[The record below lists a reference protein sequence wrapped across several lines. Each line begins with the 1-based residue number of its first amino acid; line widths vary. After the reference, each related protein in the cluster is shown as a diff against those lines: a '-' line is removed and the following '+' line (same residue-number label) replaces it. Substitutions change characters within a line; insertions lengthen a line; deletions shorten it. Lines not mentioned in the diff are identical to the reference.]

1 MGKVELATMKEL
13 IITIQKLFNY
23 KILSGFLF
31 IFLLI
36 SIFDIGI
43 IPDYLNL
50 ESVKNPDSYLFALWS
65 SIIGSSSIIL
75 TILLVVYNST
85 LKSIKRNSF
94 DFILN
99 NPWIKNIFSLFGG
112 AFLFLSLSIFSY
124 KSLAPNQGLTVIY
137 IASIVTFIF
146 IIAQFPLLILSLE
159 YTNSNSRI
167 TSLLEAISED
177 DILNLYEPPETE
189 EHMDFCELMDKNK
202 IIMLKEIGVNAIK
215 ENDWSLPQIIIN
227 GAYNKLIS
235 PLEKS
240 HNFKKLNS
248 NLFAFTYICDNF
260 KERSVDMLDYI
271 TVKVL
276 IALLLRTHDHLADK
290 KILNL
295 RNNPVDKSLQSLFRL
310 IIENNRFFNIQKDI
324 LNELNLLYNKHI
336 ESINYSDDELPTNPR
351 SQILKRAEYKKI
363 KFDNV
368 NQYWTYVTNDL
379 PDLYFEILE
388 KSIEL
393 GNRNVY
399 DYYSLD
405 ISSSLSAIYNSKN
418 LTERQQDDAFEKYI
432 EKAYSTSF
440 KAINYDV
447 YKVDFFN
454 DYQLKEWLEKKKN
467 VIYHIRM
474 HALLLSR
481 LNEKGKLST
490 FDIRE
495 FLFTIQL
502 VDDLDIDKT
511 IRVNIISII
520 GHYGLNIYKEKVCSD
535 EIKESIKF
543 AFEQQVKILSKDDYQ
558 ELKNEIKKTIT

>member
-1 MGKVELATMKEL
+1 MV
-13 IITIQKLFNY
+13 
-23 KILSGFLF
+23 

-36 SIFDIGI
+36 SIFDISV
-43 IPDYLNL
+43 IPDYFNL
-50 ESVKNPDSYLFALWS
+50 QSVKNPDSYLFVLWS

-75 TILLVVYNST
+75 TILLVVYSST

-94 DFILN
+94 DFILS

-177 DILNLYEPPETE
+177 DILNLYEPPETDD
-189 EHMDFCELMDKNK
+189 HMDFYELMDKNK

-240 HNFKKLNS
+240 HNLKKLNS

-276 IALLLRTHDHLADK
+276 IALLFRTHDHLADK

-324 LNELNLLYNKHI
+324 LKELNLLFNKHI
-336 ESINYSDDELPTNPR
+336 ESMSYSDDELPTNPR
-351 SQILKRAEYKKI
+351 SYILKRAEYKEF
-363 KFDNV
+363 KFDEV
-368 NQYWTYVTNDL
+368 GQYWVYVTNDL

-393 GNRNVY
+393 GNKNVY

-405 ISSSLSAIYNSKN
+405 ISSSLAIIYNSKN
-418 LTERQQDDAFEKYI
+418 LTDRQQDDAFEKYM
-432 EKAYSTSF
+432 EKAYSTSI

-474 HALLLSR
+474 HAYLLSR
-481 LNEKGKLST
+481 QNEKGKLST

-495 FLFTIQL
+495 FLFTIQM

-511 IRVNIISII
+511 LKINIISII
-520 GHYGLNIYKEKVCSD
+520 GNSGLDIYKEKDCSD

-543 AFEQQVKILSKDDYQ
+543 AFEQQVKILSKHDYQ
-558 ELKNEIKKTIT
+558 ELKNEINKIIN

>member
-1 MGKVELATMKEL
+1 MKEL
-13 IITIQKLFNY
+13 IITIQKLFDY
-23 KILSGFLF
+23 KILAGFLV

-36 SIFDIGI
+36 SIFDISV
-43 IPDYLNL
+43 IPDFFNL
-50 ESVKNPDSYLFALWS
+50 QSVKNPDSYLFALWS

-75 TILLVVYNST
+75 TILLVVYSST

-94 DFILN
+94 DFILS

-112 AFLFLSLSIFSY
+112 AFLFISLSIISY
-124 KSLAPNQGLTVIY
+124 KSLAPNQGLTVLY

-189 EHMDFCELMDKNK
+189 DHMDFYELMDKNK

-240 HNFKKLNS
+240 HNLKELNS

-276 IALLLRTHDHLADK
+276 IALLFRTHDHLVDK
-290 KILNL
+290 KILHL

-310 IIENNRFFNIQKDI
+310 IIENNRFYNIQKDI
-324 LNELNLLYNKHI
+324 LTELNLLFNKHI

-351 SQILKRAEYKKI
+351 SHILKSAEHKEI
-363 KFDNV
+363 KFDVV
-368 NQYWTYVTNDL
+368 NQYWNYVTNDL
-379 PDLYFEILE
+379 PDLYFEILNE
-388 KSIEL
+388 SIVS
-393 GNRNVY
+393 GNKNVY
-399 DYYSLD
+399 EYYSLD
-405 ISSSLSAIYNSKN
+405 ISSSLALIFKSEN
-418 LTERQQDDAFEKYI
+418 LTERQQDDVFEKYV
-432 EKAYSTSF
+432 EKAYRTSL

-447 YKVDFFN
+447 YKVDFFQN
-454 DYQLKEWLEKKKN
+454 YQLKEWLEKKKN
-467 VIYHIRM
+467 VIYFLRM
-474 HALLLSR
+474 HAFLLR
-481 LNEKGKLST
+481 TQNEKGKLSSY
-490 FDIRE
+490 DIRE
-495 FLFTIQL
+495 FIFTIQM

-511 IRVNIISII
+511 LKANIISII
-520 GHYGLNIYKEKVCSD
+520 GNSGLDIYKENDCSD

-543 AFEQQVKILSKDDYQ
+543 AFEQQVKILSKHDYQ
-558 ELKNEIKKTIT
+558 EIKGEINKIIT

>member
-1 MGKVELATMKEL
+1 MKEL
-13 IITIQKLFNY
+13 IITIQKLFDY

-36 SIFDIGI
+36 SIFDIGV

-50 ESVKNPDSYLFALWS
+50 KSVENPDNYLFALWS

-75 TILLVVYNST
+75 TILLVVYSST

-94 DFILN
+94 DFILS
-99 NPWIKNIFSLFGG
+99 NPWIKSIFSLFGG

-137 IASIVTFIF
+137 IASIVTFIY
-146 IIAQFPLLILSLE
+146 IVAQFPLLILSLE

-167 TSLLEAISED
+167 TNLLEAISED

-189 EHMDFCELMDKNK
+189 DHMDFYKLMDKNK

-215 ENDWSLPQIIIN
+215 ENDWSLPQIILN

-235 PLEKS
+235 PLAKS
-240 HNFKKLNS
+240 HNLKKLNS

-276 IALLLRTHDHLADK
+276 IALLFRTHDHLADK
-290 KILNL
+290 KILHL

-324 LNELNLLYNKHI
+324 LKELNLLFNKHI
-336 ESINYSDDELPTNPR
+336 ESISYSDDELPTNPR
-351 SQILKRAEYKKI
+351 SYILKRAEYKKF
-363 KFDNV
+363 KFDEV
-368 NQYWTYVTNDL
+368 SQYWVYVTNDL

-405 ISSSLSAIYNSKN
+405 ISASLSIIYNSKN
-418 LTERQQDDAFEKYI
+418 LTERQQDDAFEKYM
-432 EKAYSTSF
+432 EKAYSTSL

-474 HALLLSR
+474 HAYLLSR

-495 FLFTIQL
+495 FLFTIQM
-502 VDDLDIDKT
+502 VNDLDIEETLKA
-511 IRVNIISII
+511 NIISII
-520 GHYGLNIYKEKVCSD
+520 GNSGLDIYKEKDSSD

-543 AFEQQVKILSKDDYQ
+543 AFEQQVKILSKHDYQ
-558 ELKNEIKKTIT
+558 ELKNEINKIIN

>member
-1 MGKVELATMKEL
+1 MKEL
-13 IITIQKLFNY
+13 TVTIKKLFDY
-23 KILSGFLF
+23 KILAGFF
-31 IFLLI
+31 VMFLLI
-36 SIFDIGI
+36 SIFDVGI
-43 IPDYLNL
+43 VPDFLNL

-75 TILLVVYNST
+75 TILLVVYSST

-94 DFILN
+94 DFILS

-124 KSLAPNQGLTVIY
+124 KSLAPNQGLTIIY

-167 TSLLEAISED
+167 TNLLEAISED

-189 EHMDFCELMDKNK
+189 DHMDFYELMDKNK

-227 GAYNKLIS
+227 GTYNKLIS

-240 HNFKKLNS
+240 HHLKKLNS
-248 NLFAFTYICDNF
+248 NLFAFTYICDHF

-276 IALLLRTHDHLADK
+276 IALLFRTHDHLADK
-290 KILNL
+290 KILHL
-295 RNNPVDKSLQSLFRL
+295 RNNPVDKSLQSLFSL

-324 LNELNLLYNKHI
+324 LKELNLLFNKHI
-336 ESINYSDDELPTNPR
+336 ESINYSDEELPTNPR
-351 SQILKRAEYKKI
+351 SYILKREAYKEF
-363 KFDNV
+363 KFDEV
-368 NQYWTYVTNDL
+368 NQYWIYVTNDL
-379 PDLYFEILE
+379 PDLYFEILG

-393 GNRNVY
+393 GNKNVY
-399 DYYSLD
+399 EYYSLD
-405 ISSSLSAIYNSKN
+405 ISSSLSIIYNSKN
-418 LTERQQDDAFEKYI
+418 LTERQQDDAFEKYMG
-432 EKAYSTSF
+432 KAYSTSL
-440 KAINYDV
+440 KAVNYDV

-467 VIYHIRM
+467 VIYYIRM
-474 HALLLSR
+474 HAFLLKS
-481 LNEKGKLST
+481 LNEKGKLSSH
-490 FDIRE
+490 DLVE
-495 FLFTIQL
+495 FLFTIEM
-502 VDDLDIDKT
+502 VDKLDIAKT
-511 IRVNIISII
+511 EKVNVISII
-520 GHYGLNIYKEKVCSD
+520 GKSGLDVYRQKDCSY
-535 EIKESIKF
+535 EIKGSIKF
-543 AFEQQVKILSKDDYQ
+543 AFDQQVTILSKVDYQ
-558 ELKNEIKKTIT
+558 ELKKEIDEIIT

>member
-1 MGKVELATMKEL
+1 MKEL
-13 IITIQKLFNY
+13 FITIQKLFDY
-23 KILSGFLF
+23 KILLGFML

-36 SIFDIGI
+36 SIFDISI

-50 ESVKNPDSYLFALWS
+50 ESVKNPDSYLFVLWS

-75 TILLVVYNST
+75 TILLVVYSST

-94 DFILN
+94 DFILS

-124 KSLAPNQGLTVIY
+124 NSLAPNQGLTVIY

-167 TSLLEAISED
+167 TNLLEAISED

-189 EHMDFCELMDKNK
+189 NHMDFYELMDKNK

-240 HNFKKLNS
+240 HNLKKLYS

-276 IALLLRTHDHLADK
+276 IALLFKTHDHLADK
-290 KILNL
+290 KIIHL
-295 RNNPVDKSLQSLFRL
+295 RNNPIDKSLQSLFRL
-310 IIENNRFFNIQKDI
+310 IIENNRFYNIQKDI
-324 LNELNLLYNKHI
+324 LKQLNLLYNKHI

-351 SQILKRAEYKKI
+351 SYILKSAEYKKI
-363 KFDNV
+363 KFDEV
-368 NQYWTYVTNDL
+368 NQYWIYVTNDL

-393 GNRNVY
+393 GNKNVY
-399 DYYSLD
+399 DFYSLD
-405 ISSSLSAIYNSKN
+405 ISSSLSIIYNSKN
-418 LTERQQDDAFEKYI
+418 LTERQQDDAFEKYM
-432 EKAYSTSF
+432 EKAYSTSL

-474 HALLLSR
+474 HAYLLSS

-495 FLFTIQL
+495 FLFTIQM
-502 VDDLDIDKT
+502 VDNLDIDKT
-511 IRVNIISII
+511 IRINIIAII
-520 GHYGLNIYKEKVCSD
+520 GNYGLIIYKQKDCSD

-558 ELKNEIKKTIT
+558 ELKNEINKTIT